1 VGDSLTDA
9 LFLMPGKP
17 EAMHEALCGV
27 VAFWA
32 SMILRSHVLELAD
45 DSATSQHLMP
55 RPSSSVTKPI
65 SAGARCSAWMRLLTI
80 NQFSAREMVDASH
93 LSNSILFFRQPAK
106 RKFGRFLSKLTC
118 RRFPSAVSMML

>member
-1 VGDSLTDA
+1 MRCSSCPESLKRWTKRRA
-9 LFLMPGKP
+9 
-17 EAMHEALCGV
+17 V
-27 VAFWA
+27 SWAFCA

-80 NQFSAREMVDASH
+80 DQFSVREMVDASH
-93 LSNSILFFRQPAK
+93 LFNSILFFRQPAK
-106 RKFGRFLSKLTC
+106 DKYEWSRRQMKLAIVFLHRF
-118 RRFPSAVSMML
+118 